1 MEYPKR
7 LEALMEALRVNQ
19 TGLAKLLGVSRG
31 IISEFSSG
39 AREPSKDFLIGISNQ
54 GVSLD
59 WFVSGDGPMFRDGK
73 FPTVGNLDDEI
84 ARSAMLNI
92 SDETF
97 KKAIPA
103 PPATGALH
111 RDAMLH
117 DEAFGH
123 HAPAAVRE
131 ALAEYQQA
139 VPTGDHPPLPAVKNH
154 EHRGVPYYDVE
165 ASAHIAEVLE
175 GGDRQPEFYIDFQPF
190 NDCTAYLTV
199 YGDSMYPAIQSGEVI
214 AVKEIRSLDVL
225 LWGEKYLVITNEE
238 ANSLRTVKLVHQH
251 EDDSKIILR
260 ASNPNFK
267 GDTVIR
273 KESIVKMFLVKGK
286 ISRGHL

>member
-1 MEYPKR
+1 MADFSRALGVPRSTAVGWEDGKVAPIGLLVR
-7 LEALMEALRVNQ
+7 LETAYGVN
-19 TGLAKLLGVSRG
+19 
-31 IISEFSSG
+31 
-39 AREPSKDFLIGISNQ
+39 P
-54 GVSLD
+54 D
-59 WFVSGDGPMFRDGK
+59 WFLTGSGPMFRDSQVGHSNELHGRTK
-73 FPTVGNLDDEI
+73 FATVANLN
-84 ARSAMLNI
+84 SQ
-92 SDETF
+92 
-97 KKAIPA
+97 
-103 PPATGALH
+103 
-111 RDAMLH
+111 H
-117 DEAFGH
+117 D
-123 HAPAAVRE
+123 PSAVRE
-131 ALAEYQQA
+131 ALA
-139 VPTGDHPPLPAVKNH
+139 DHQRAPSADVRPDLPAIKNH

-238 ANSLRTVKLVHQH
+238 ANNLRTVKLVHQH